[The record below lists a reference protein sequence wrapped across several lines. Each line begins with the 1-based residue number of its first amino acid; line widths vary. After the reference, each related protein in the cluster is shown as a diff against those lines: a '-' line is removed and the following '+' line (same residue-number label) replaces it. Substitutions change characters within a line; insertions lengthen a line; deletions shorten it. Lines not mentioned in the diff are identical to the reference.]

1 MSHVMWTFD
10 AENIATKRG
19 RVRRVVKERYLR
31 DDVACGVA
39 GCSLCEA
46 NESFSTVLSSTL
58 SSRAS
63 QYLLLT
69 TDVVLSQMDVLEHA
83 ACTELQDIIVLES
96 VAEAVKAKDMAIYR
110 RLRALI
116 KSDRNFIV
124 FANDHHRDT
133 YVAKKADEKAIE
145 RDVRA
150 ICKAYEWYI
159 EHLTLNEK
167 NIPLVYLANDE
178 MDAERASKYSVKAVT
193 LSSFV
198 KPLITK
204 YPELADLMAQ
214 SSSQGD
220 TENAA
225 SGTIYQEHKSMSDVL
240 AGIKNKRY
248 FQGTLRCN
256 RDHWLE
262 CSVLIHGLDDSR
274 VPVLIAGQNHINR
287 AMDGDVV
294 AIELLPK
301 HLWKKPSE
309 SFNVEPSKNDDEDA
323 ARETEGP
330 EIGVAEPTLPANA
343 DVNAEELKP
352 CGKVVGIIQRNWRR
366 YCGSIEPPKDPKIPL
381 GKNCLF
387 VPVDRK
393 IPKIR
398 IATRQA
404 DTLLDKRIV
413 VSIDSWPADSR
424 FPIGH
429 YVRTL
434 GTIGD
439 KETETQVLLLEHDIP
454 CEAFSDKVLK
464 CLPPADWCITPENSK
479 GRTDLR
485 HLPVMSIDP
494 PNCKDIDDALH
505 VRPLDNGHV
514 EIGVHIADVTHFV
527 EAGSALDLEAAD
539 RGTSTYLVDK
549 RLDMLPGYLTTQLCS
564 LTDVEDHFAFTVL
577 WEVRVEGKEVHVI
590 DVKFCKSIIRSI
602 ASLSYGEAQVLL
614 DDPNAGKSFALT
626 GKSPANQDKK
636 VIMGSAIK
644 TMHDIALRLKAKRID
659 AGALTLASPEVRFV
673 LDNETQ
679 NPLDVQM
686 YALKDTNAL
695 VEEFML
701 LANITVAKK
710 ILRSFPTFSMLRR
723 HPAPSKRQFDA
734 IVSQAKA
741 VGVTLRVDNSKQLQ
755 ESLDST
761 AAMREDNPYFNKMLR
776 ILCTRCMMPASYF
789 SSGEVSVEEYH
800 HYGLAAPI
808 YTHFTSPIRRYA
820 DVVVH
825 RLLAA
830 AIGVAPL
837 PEYLE
842 DKAHLQELS
851 QGLNRRHLAAQLAG
865 RASVSLHTLLY
876 FANNPTVTDAMINKV
891 RGNGIGVLLPRFGIE
906 GMVLLCE
913 KGKEKESLRHDPKQH
928 SLTMLHAKPVRTLK
942 VFQKVRVKVYVELT
956 YGNRQQLK
964 FELMAPEKST
974 SKANLP
980 TAKRTK
986 TN

>member
-19 RVRRVVKERYLR
+19 RVKRVVKERYLR
-31 DDVACGVA
+31 DDIACGL
-39 GCSLCEA
+39 GNCGLCQSREDVQVVSA
-46 NESFSTVLSSTL
+46 LSG
-58 SSRAS
+58 RAK
-63 QYLLLT
+63 QFLLLT
-69 TDVVLSQMDVLEHA
+69 SDVVLSQMDVLEHA
-83 ACTELQDIIVLES
+83 AVKELQDIIILET
-96 VAEAVKAKDMAIYR
+96 VAEAVKAKDLAIYR

-116 KSDRNFIV
+116 KSDRNFVV

-133 YVAKKADEKAIE
+133 YVAKQADETNAE

-150 ICKAYEWYI
+150 MCKGHAWYT
-159 EHLTLNEK
+159 EHMQSNDAK
-167 NIPLVYLANDE
+167 IPIVYIANDDG
-178 MDAERASKYSVKAVT
+178 DAERASAHGVSAITIAAFIQPLLVT
-193 LSSFV
+193 H
-198 KPLITK
+198 PD
-204 YPELADLMAQ
+204 LADLMAQ
-214 SSSQGD
+214 STHVSESAK
-220 TENAA
+220 AA
-225 SGTIYQEHKSMSDVL
+225 RTTLYEEHKSMSEVL
-240 AGIKNKRY
+240 AGIKNKRF

-256 RDHWLE
+256 RDHWME
-262 CSVLIHGLDDSR
+262 CSVLIHGLNDSR
-274 VPVLIAGQNHINR
+274 VPVLISGHDYINR

-309 SFNVEPSKNDDEDA
+309 SFNVHSEKADDEDT
-323 ARETEGP
+323 ARATEAP
-330 EIGVAEPTLPANA
+330 EIGVAEPTLSTTAIA
-343 DVNAEELKP
+343 DGDELKP
-352 CGKVVGIIQRNWRR
+352 CGRVVGIIQRNWRR
-366 YCGSIEPPKDPKIPL
+366 YCGSIEPPRDPKIPL
-381 GKNCLF
+381 GTNCLF

-393 IPKIR
+393 VPKIR

-404 DTLLDKRIV
+404 ETLLDKRIV
-413 VSIDSWPADSR
+413 VSIDSWPVDSR
-424 FPIGH
+424 FPVGH

-439 KETETQVLLLEHDIP
+439 KETETKVLLLEHDIP

-464 CLPPADWCITPENSK
+464 CLPPADWTITPENSK

-505 VRPLDNGHV
+505 VRPLPNGNV

-577 WEVRVEGKEVHVI
+577 WEVRIDANEVHVI

-614 DDPNAGKSFALT
+614 DDPSAGASFAL
-626 GKSPANQDKK
+626 KPPAKPISEKK
-636 VIMGSAIK
+636 KIMGAAIK
-644 TMHDIALRLKAKRID
+644 TMHDIALRLKAKRIN

-673 LDNETQ
+673 LDTETQ

-710 ILRSFPTFSMLRR
+710 ILRSFPTFAMLRR

-761 AAMREDNPYFNKMLR
+761 AAIRDDNPYFNKMLR

-842 DKAHLQELS
+842 NKTHLQDLA
-851 QGLNRRHLAAQLAG
+851 GNLNKRHLSAQLAG

-876 FANNPTVTDAMINKV
+876 FANNPTVTDAMVNKV
-891 RGNGIGVLLPRFGIE
+891 RANGIGVLLPRFGIE

-913 KGKEKESLRHDPKQH
+913 KGKEAVTLKHDPKQH
-928 SLTMLHAKPVRTLK
+928 ALTVLSTKRHLK
-942 VFQKVRVKVYVELT
+942 VFQKVQVKVFVELT
-956 YGNRQQLK
+956 FGNRQQLK
-964 FELMAPEKST
+964 FELMPESKKTPSTGAVPAAKRAKST
-974 SKANLP
+974 
-980 TAKRTK
+980 TTK
-986 TN
+986 